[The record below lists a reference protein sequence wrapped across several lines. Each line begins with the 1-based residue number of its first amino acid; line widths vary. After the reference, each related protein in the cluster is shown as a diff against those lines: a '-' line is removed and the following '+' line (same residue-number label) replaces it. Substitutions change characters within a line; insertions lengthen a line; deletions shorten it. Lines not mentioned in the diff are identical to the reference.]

1 MANSKIPN
9 VDLTDTFNTNRVRFN
24 NLLDSVGDVSTL
36 TTAATDVT
44 SAINEHDAELGT
56 ITSGAMGTTAGT
68 VSGAIAELD
77 DRLDSINN
85 TQIQSAKLLMNDSSA
100 VSAIKGKL
108 DVHGD
113 LYAGGILY
121 TDQIKSASASEQVF
135 INDTLELQANDIND
149 VNNIHLR
156 TALIHDGDTN
166 TKLEFGTD
174 TIDLHTGGTA
184 RVAITNNDVTIS
196 ENLTVQDSAY
206 VTGNLAV
213 GGNTTIGGTLTVDGE
228 VTFKAGA
235 NSNINLGDG
244 DGDNV
249 VFNADVNS
257 SIIPNIN
264 NTYDL
269 GDSAKEWRHGYFD
282 GTLNTDQLVAD
293 SATMGTAKV
302 SDLTDNR
309 VVIAGTGGE
318 LEDDANLTFDG
329 STFTVGLTNIVQATG
344 NTNVGGDLDVSG
356 NVQIDGNLTVD
367 GIATLKAGAD
377 NNINLGDIDATTDT
391 VTFNA
396 EVASHITP
404 DDDNTYDLGSST
416 KEWRHG
422 YFDGTV
428 NADNLAADS
437 ATLGTVKV
445 TDLTAGRIVTV
456 GTNGEVQDDAD
467 LTYSPTTDTL
477 SVSNI
482 DIGTQADLASAKV
495 EDLTNNRIVIAGT
508 GGELEDDANLT
519 FDGTTLA
526 ATAAVDITG
535 DLDVDNI
542 NINGNTVTS
551 TNTNGAINITPDGTG
566 EVVISTATVSDL
578 TNNRIVIAGTS
589 GELEDDANLT
599 FDGTTFSATAAVDIT
614 GDLDVDNININGNTV
629 TSTNTNGAINI
640 TPNGSGEVVIS
651 TATVSDLTDNR
662 IIVAGTSG
670 ALEDDANLT
679 YDGTTFTVG
688 ATTIDQASGNTN
700 IGGDLDVTGN
710 LQVDGTL
717 TVDGVVN
724 MKAGS
729 NGSVTIGDANT
740 DNVVFS
746 ADVNSHIIPN
756 TDNTYDLG
764 DSAKEW
770 RHGYFD
776 GTVNA
781 DALAA
786 DSATLG
792 TVKVSDLTNNRV
804 VIAGTGGELEDDANL
819 TYDGTTFEVGTNFD
833 VDVAT
838 GNTNID
844 GNLDVDGTTDL
855 DDTNVDGDLD
865 VTGSFTTIDTDGLT
879 EGDNNLY
886 YTTARAD
893 SDARSAVSATD
904 AGGDGS
910 FAYDSATGVF
920 TYTGPSAEE
929 VIAHISAG
937 EGINFNESG
946 VISGEDAT
954 TANKGIASFSSD
966 NFAVSSGEVTIKD
979 DGITLG
985 TETTGNYVATI
996 AGTTNE
1002 IEVSGSGSE
1011 TAAVTVG
1018 LTNDVTVGNNLTVT
1032 NDFTVGGR
1040 FTIAGEQR
1048 IAAQYIFLQ
1057 DGTTGTPSLNS
1068 GITVDRGSEDSA
1080 VFQWNET
1087 GDYWEAGTK
1096 DSLNRL
1102 ALQDDSANFTSLSV
1116 NNDLVVSGNLDV
1128 RGTTT
1133 TIDTTNLTIEDNLII
1148 LNGNQTGTP
1157 STALRSGLEIERG
1170 DASNA
1175 KFQFNEN
1182 TDEWEF
1188 TGPKTGTLAV
1198 TGDIGN
1204 ATITLTAGTDLSTG
1218 GNFTTNQSG
1227 NETITINHAD
1237 ITRTNTTTTASP
1249 AYGASFTAIDTLTT
1263 NARGHVTGARTKTVT
1278 LPTYT
1283 HPTYDGDSAS
1293 IDTGT
1298 LENATVIS
1306 DLDFNITTD
1315 SLGHVTDVNATVAT
1329 RDLTL
1334 ANLGYTGATDAN
1346 NYSLP
1351 EATST
1356 VRGGIELFSNTDQSV
1371 AANSVTTTAGRTYG
1385 LQLNSANQAVMN
1397 VPWTDTNT
1405 TYSAG
1410 KDLDLNGTTFDIES
1424 TLNYVTAITTPS
1436 NNDFTL
1442 TSSGTGNI
1450 VLKPEGN
1457 YVEHYS
1463 NVRLYNDA
1471 TFTYDNTFLRGL
1483 YFQGNDV
1490 NNQQS
1495 TYAGMEGRR
1504 LSSIGGYLRLFTEY
1518 EGWQRTVFE
1527 ADSSTTVESW
1537 DGPIYLKSGAQGEDY
1552 GNSGGSGRPHVII
1565 QDQQDTGANLAP
1577 PVLSLRNTDGTPTVG
1592 DTIGSIWFEAENDN
1606 NEMLKYAYVEGEIR
1620 DTADGGEDGKI
1631 TLGVRRNGADV
1642 AVFDASA
1649 TGNTAVSSPLGNLY
1663 LEPGAGDAY
1672 IRTNS
1677 FDYIKFTIDTALQT
1691 ILASDELSIE
1701 ASSAMLLK
1709 TSGGNIRLD
1718 TSTGIID
1725 LFHNEF
1731 QDIRFD
1737 IATTDTLKLYT
1748 GASTLN
1754 STFAGDD
1761 LTVQGD
1767 INSVSDVRI
1776 KENIETVEN
1785 GLDLVSQLR
1794 GVWYNKIAEEDRK
1807 VGVIAQEVEEV
1818 LPEVVHTDTEGMKSV
1833 DYGKMVG
1840 VLIEAIKELKQEIDE
1855 LKGN

>member
-36 TTAATDVT
+36 TTSATDVT

-149 VNNIHLR
+149 VANIHLR

-257 SIIPNIN
+257 SIIPN
-264 NTYDL
+264 T
-269 GDSAKEWRHGYFD
+269 
-282 GTLNTDQLVAD
+282 
-293 SATMGTAKV
+293 
-302 SDLTDNR
+302 
-309 VVIAGTGGE
+309 
-318 LEDDANLTFDG
+318 
-329 STFTVGLTNIVQATG
+329 
-344 NTNVGGDLDVSG
+344 
-356 NVQIDGNLTVD
+356 
-367 GIATLKAGAD
+367 
-377 NNINLGDIDATTDT
+377 
-391 VTFNA
+391 
-396 EVASHITP
+396 
-404 DDDNTYDLGSST
+404 DNTYDLGSST

-640 TPNGSGEVVIS
+640 TPAGTGEVVIS

-679 YDGTTFTVG
+679 F
-688 ATTIDQASGNTN
+688 
-700 IGGDLDVTGN
+700 
-710 LQVDGTL
+710 
-717 TVDGVVN
+717 
-724 MKAGS
+724 
-729 NGSVTIGDANT
+729 
-740 DNVVFS
+740 
-746 ADVNSHIIPN
+746 
-756 TDNTYDLG
+756 
-764 DSAKEW
+764 
-770 RHGYFD
+770 
-776 GTVNA
+776 
-781 DALAA
+781 
-786 DSATLG
+786 
-792 TVKVSDLTNNRV
+792 
-804 VIAGTGGELEDDANL
+804 
-819 TYDGTTFEVGTNFD
+819 DGTTFEVGTKFD
-833 VDVAT
+833 VSVTT

-844 GNLDVDGTTDL
+844 GDLDVDGTTDL

-865 VTGSFTTIDTDGLT
+865 VTGSFTTITTNGLT
-879 EGDNNLY
+879 EGDNLY

-893 SDARSAVSATD
+893 SDAKNSVSATD

-910 FAYDSATGVF
+910 FTYNNATGVF
-920 TYTGPSAEE
+920 TYTGPSASD
-929 VIAHISAG
+929 VRAHITAG
-937 EGINFNESG
+937 EGIDFSSG

-954 TANKGIASFSSD
+954 TSNKGIASFNTD
-966 NFAVSSGEVTIKD
+966 NFSVSSGAVSIKD
-979 DGITLG
+979 NGITLG

-996 AGTTNE
+996 AGTANE
-1002 IEVSGSGSE
+1002 ITVSGSGSE

-1018 LTNDVTVGNNLTVT
+1018 LPDDVIIGNNLTVT
-1032 NDFTVGGR
+1032 NDFTVGGS
-1040 FTIAGEQR
+1040 FTVAGEQR

-1057 DGTTGTPSLNS
+1057 DGTTGTPILNS

-1087 GDYWEAGTK
+1087 SDYWEAGTK
-1096 DSLNRL
+1096 NSLNRF

-1116 NNDLVVSGNLDV
+1116 NNDLVVSGNLDI

-1157 STALRSGLEIERG
+1157 STTLRSGLEIERG

-1237 ITRTNTTTTASP
+1237 ITRVDTTSTDTP
-1249 AYGASFTAIDTLTT
+1249 GYGGTFEAVTGVTT
-1263 NARGHVTGARTKTVT
+1263 NARGHVTAIDVSTVT
-1278 LPTYT
+1278 IPASDNTDTIYT
-1283 HPTYDGDSAS
+1283 HPTHDGDDIN
-1293 IDTGT
+1293 IDTGALT
-1298 LENATVIS
+1298 GATVIS
-1306 DLDFNITTD
+1306 DLDFNVTTD
-1315 SLGHVTDVNATVAT
+1315 SLGHVTDANGTIAT
-1329 RDLTL
+1329 RTLTL
-1334 ANLGYTGATDAN
+1334 ADLGYTGATDAN

-1371 AANSVTTTAGRTYG
+1371 AANAVTTTAGRTYG
-1385 LQLNSANQAVMN
+1385 LQLNSDGQGVIN
-1397 VPWTDTNT
+1397 VPWTGAEPVNTIDSDSVTLLQTLDNPNVYGTTAIDRFGRSVAADGKYLAISAPGEDTASFSATGVVYVHNILNGSLLHIIQDPNPGASNSFGVGGSTTEIRALDISGNWLIAGSSLYDSDGDNNT
-1405 TYSAG
+1405 GIAYIFNLMTGALHKTLANPNGYSTPAGDYFGANVAIDGHYAAVSAIGEDDALGLGSGKVYIFNAVTGALLHTLDNPHTGGATSSDEFGHGLSLSGKYLLVGAPGNGNFVGKAYIYNVITGGLIATIDNPNAVSTADNDNFGFDVSIDGNYAAISATGEDRGSSTSVGWVYIFKTTNGTWSDVSLLHSIVNPGAFPYQSDIFGRSVSISGDYGIFTAYLDDDDGSTNSGKAYIYNLTAGGLVSTLDNPNAFGTGVSDYFGYSATISG
-1410 KDLDLNGTTFDIES
+1410 
-1424 TLNYVTAITTPS
+1424 NYAAVGAMEEDDS
-1436 NNDFTL
+1436 DG
-1442 TSSGTGNI
+1442 TSSGKVYTYSL
-1450 VLKPEGN
+1450 VDPTSTS
-1457 YVEHYS
+1457 YV
-1463 NVRLYNDA
+1463 
-1471 TFTYDNTFLRGL
+1471 
-1483 YFQGNDV
+1483 
-1490 NNQQS
+1490 
-1495 TYAGMEGRR
+1495 TYAE
-1504 LSSIGGYLRLFTEY
+1504 L
-1518 EGWQRTVFE
+1518 
-1527 ADSSTTVESW
+1527 
-1537 DGPIYLKSGAQGEDY
+1537 
-1552 GNSGGSGRPHVII
+1552 N
-1565 QDQQDTGANLAP
+1565 NL
-1577 PVLSLRNTDGTPTVG
+1577 G
-1592 DTIGSIWFEAENDN
+1592 
-1606 NEMLKYAYVEGEIR
+1606 
-1620 DTADGGEDGKI
+1620 
-1631 TLGVRRNGADV
+1631 
-1642 AVFDASA
+1642 
-1649 TGNTAVSSPLGNLY
+1649 
-1663 LEPGAGDAY
+1663 
-1672 IRTNS
+1672 
-1677 FDYIKFTIDTALQT
+1677 
-1691 ILASDELSIE
+1691 
-1701 ASSAMLLK
+1701 
-1709 TSGGNIRLD
+1709 
-1718 TSTGIID
+1718 
-1725 LFHNEF
+1725 
-1731 QDIRFD
+1731 
-1737 IATTDTLKLYT
+1737 
-1748 GASTLN
+1748 
-1754 STFAGDD
+1754 
-1761 LTVQGD
+1761 
-1767 INSVSDVRI
+1767 
-1776 KENIETVEN
+1776 
-1785 GLDLVSQLR
+1785 
-1794 GVWYNKIAEEDRK
+1794 
-1807 VGVIAQEVEEV
+1807 
-1818 LPEVVHTDTEGMKSV
+1818 
-1833 DYGKMVG
+1833 
-1840 VLIEAIKELKQEIDE
+1840 
-1855 LKGN
+1855 